1 MAQQTSP
8 QQTSPQQTSPQ
19 QTSPPHV
26 QFTRMED
33 GTPDDFAL
41 IVGEA
46 NAHAREHLVDNVLGL
61 LEIMIGPT
69 LGYRVDRYEHSL
81 QTATRAHRD
90 GASIDL
96 VVGALL
102 HDIGDVI
109 APANHSELAAA
120 VLAPYVDDETEWVV
134 RHHGVFQGYHYWHQ
148 LGLDR
153 NARER
158 YRGSPHFDSAAH
170 FCAVWD
176 QTSFEPDYDTLPLEF
191 FEPMVREVFARP
203 ASGFG

>member
-1 MAQQTSP
+1 MTPAQSQ
-8 QQTSPQQTSPQ
+8 
-19 QTSPPHV
+19 V

-33 GTPDDFAL
+33 GTEEDFAL

-46 NAHAREHLVDNVLGL
+46 NAHSRDHLVDNVLGML
-61 LEIMIGPT
+61 TQMIGPT

-81 QTATRAHRD
+81 QTASRAHRD
-90 GASIDL
+90 GARVDL
-96 VVGALL
+96 VVAGLL

-120 VLAPYVDDETEWVV
+120 VLAPYVDEETTWVV
-134 RHHGVFQGYHYWHQ
+134 RHHGVFQGYHYWHK

-153 NARER
+153 DARER
-158 YRGSPHFDSAAH
+158 YRDSPFFDTAAH
-170 FCAVWD
+170 FCAAWD
-176 QTSFEPDYDTLPLEF
+176 QTAFDPDYDTLPLDF

-203 ASGFG
+203 ASGFGTD

>member
-1 MAQQTSP
+1 MSQQTT
-8 QQTSPQQTSPQ
+8 Q
-19 QTSPPHV
+19 V

-33 GTPDDFAL
+33 GTPEELSL
-41 IVGEA
+41 IVRE
-46 NAHAREHLVDNVLGL
+46 AHAHSEAHLVDNVLGL
-61 LEIMIGPT
+61 LKGMIGPT

-90 GASIDL
+90 GARIDV

-120 VLAPYVDDETEWVV
+120 VLAPYLDDETVWVV
-134 RHHGVFQGYHYWHQ
+134 RHHGVFQGYHYWDKI
-148 LGLDR
+148 GFDR
-153 NARER
+153 DAREK
-158 YRGSPHFDSAAH
+158 YRGSPYFDAAAH
-170 FCAVWD
+170 FCAEWD
-176 QTSFEPDYDTLPLEF
+176 QTAFDPDYDTLPLEF

-203 ASGFG
+203 ANGFGSE